1 MNSRTR
7 IKFLKARFRFILI
20 AWFNS
25 MCISIFNCNSR
36 IAFHYKSILIFKTLQ
51 WLTFKLLLAHS
62 LKQNNIPKLTS
73 SMDYATFIGLYLQK
87 CSKSALIKIFIHTF
101 LRLYLF
107 IFAHTSSLCIYSAKR
122 CKYKK
127 QNSFLTHNSEVSTSP
142 WAEVSRFFL
151 RRRTVRPSDRSQSTD
166 RTQLRAL
173 CCSTSVTA
181 PSATWVHLWNYK

>member
-1 MNSRTR
+1 MYV
-7 IKFLKARFRFILI
+7 
-20 AWFNS
+20 
-25 MCISIFNCNSR
+25 SIFNCNSK

-51 WLTFKLLLAHS
+51 WLAFNLPHAQT
-62 LKQNNIPKLTS
+62 KQRTKVDNN
-73 SMDYATFIGLYLQK
+73 GLCKLQK
-87 CSKSALIKIFIHTF
+87 EQKCNKRALIKIFIHTF

-173 CCSTSVTA
+173 CCCSTSVTA
-181 PSATWVHLWNYK
+181 PSATWVNLWCF

>member
-1 MNSRTR
+1 MHVQ
-7 IKFLKARFRFILI
+7 FIIVILVLHSFTKVS
-20 AWFNS
+20 WFSKRYNDWH
-25 MCISIFNCNSR
+25 SI
-36 IAFHYKSILIFKTLQ
+36 YLM
-51 WLTFKLLLAHS
+51 

-101 LRLYLF
+101 LRFLF

-127 QNSFLTHNSEVSTSP
+127 ENSFLTHNSEVSTSP

-173 CCSTSVTA
+173 CCCSTSVTA
-181 PSATWVHLWNYK
+181 PSATWVNLWCF